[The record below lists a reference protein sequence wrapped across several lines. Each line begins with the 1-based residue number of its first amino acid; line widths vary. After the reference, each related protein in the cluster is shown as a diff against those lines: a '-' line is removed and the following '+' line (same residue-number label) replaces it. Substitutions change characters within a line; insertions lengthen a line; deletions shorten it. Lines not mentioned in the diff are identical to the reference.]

1 MTRRRDII
9 ILVVLF
15 LVLVVFTVL
24 GPVNSQDDQ
33 PLGGILT
40 THSSAPD
47 GALALLRWLQGMGYD
62 AGRLEF
68 REFALDAQTDA
79 LFILNPS
86 TPMSRSE
93 AAEVM
98 DWVDAGG
105 TLIVVE
111 DRAELFVGSNQ
122 MLETLSLELQ
132 PYEGED
138 DTTEIEQGMVLQPV
152 LNEPP
157 LDEVP
162 LRTTRVLESERG
174 DIAPLVGVDD
184 DAVLVGIQQGLGY
197 IYVSSASYPFTNQG
211 LRTEGSAALLRN
223 LLRRVPPS
231 GSVLFDEYH
240 HGFFEPPSMRSVI
253 MGNPW
258 GWALIYTLLILAA
271 FFVVTGRRFGRPVP
285 LREEVARRSST
296 EYIEGMADLF
306 QRGGKRAFILKH
318 YHQAFKRRMAKP
330 YGINPRLD
338 DEAFVAE
345 LAHYRNDLDREALLS
360 LLARLRREQV
370 REDEML
376 RAIADADTRR
386 SR

>member
-9 ILVVLF
+9 ILVTLF
-15 LVLVVFTVL
+15 VVLVVFTILV
-24 GPVNSQDDQ
+24 PASSEDDQ
-33 PLGGILT
+33 SLGSTLT

-47 GALALLRWLQGMGYD
+47 GALALLRWLQEMGYD

-79 LFILNPS
+79 LFILNPT

-93 AAEVM
+93 AAEVIE
-98 DWVDAGG
+98 WVDAGG
-105 TLIVVE
+105 TLVVVE
-111 DRAELFVGSNQ
+111 DRAQLFAGPNQ
-122 MLETLSLELQ
+122 MLQTLSLELQ
-132 PYEGED
+132 PYAGED
-138 DTTEIEQGMVLQPV
+138 DATQIEQGTVLQPV

-157 LDEVP
+157 LNDVP
-162 LRTTRVLESERG
+162 LRTVRVLEAERD

-184 DAVLVGIQQGLGY
+184 AAVLVGIQQGLGY

-211 LRTEGSAALLRN
+211 LRAEGSAALLRN
-223 LLRRVPPS
+223 LLRRVPPD
-231 GSVLFDEYH
+231 GQVLFDEYH

-253 MGNPW
+253 MSSPW
-258 GWALIYTLLILAA
+258 GWALVYTLLILAA

-296 EYIEGMADLF
+296 EYIESMADLF

-318 YHQAFKRRMAKP
+318 YHQAFKRRLAKP

-345 LAHYRNDLDREALLS
+345 LAHYRDDLDREGLLT

-370 REDEML
+370 NEDEML
-376 RAIADADTRR
+376 RAIAEADARR